1 MSAPFGSCS
10 AFGTARAVQWPAMSA
25 FPRVALLLAAAVLAA
40 SAAAR
45 AQSSAAGALEAAIAE
60 DYENELRALFEHF
73 HRNPELSFLEH
84 ETAKRLAAELRAS
97 GVEVTEGIGRTGIVG
112 MLDNGDGPL
121 VLVRA
126 DMDGLPVREQSELP
140 YASTATQVDLSGE
153 EAPVMHACGHDVHIT
168 AMVGVAR
175 RLAAMRDAWSG
186 TVMFVGQPAEER
198 IMGAREMLEDGLYER
213 FGVPDY
219 ALAFHVAAGK
229 PAGKIDVPPG
239 LLASSSDSVDVTVFG
254 IGAHG
259 ASPHRGRDPIYI
271 AAQLVVALQ
280 SIVSRELNPLEPGVI
295 TVGAIHGGFKHN
307 VIPDRVELQLTV
319 RANSEDTREQLL
331 SAIERVADGIGR
343 AAGLPESLLPRVVRT
358 KESTPVTMNNEELA
372 ARVRAAIGAGM
383 GEDVFHSEPPSGMG
397 AEDFAYFVRTEH
409 NVPGAYFNVGGTD
422 PADLAAEA
430 EGGPPVPSH
439 HSPFFRIEPE
449 PAIRA
454 GVEAMT
460 LAVLDLLRP

>member
-1 MSAPFGSCS
+1 MRRCRSTLS
-10 AFGTARAVQWPAMSA
+10 
-25 FPRVALLLAAAVLAA
+25 VALLLPTLLGGLAAAAA
-40 SAAAR
+40 EDLSD
-45 AQSSAAGALEAAIAE
+45 AIAE
-60 DYENELRALFEHF
+60 DYRNELGSLFEHF

-84 ETAKRLAAELRAS
+84 RTAARLADELRKS

-112 MLDNGDGPL
+112 MMENGEGPL

-126 DMDGLPVREQSELP
+126 DMDGLPVAEKSELP

-153 EAPVMHACGHDVHIT
+153 EVPVMHACGHDMHIT
-168 AMVGVAR
+168 TMVGVAR
-175 RLAAMRDAWSG
+175 RLAAMREEWSG

-219 ALAFHVAAGK
+219 ALALHVSAGR
-229 PAGKIDVPPG
+229 PAGKIEVPPG
-239 LLASSSDSVDVTVFG
+239 LLASSSDSVDITVFG
-254 IGAHG
+254 VGAHG
-259 ASPHRGRDPIYI
+259 ASPHRGKDPIYI

-280 SIVSRELNPLEPGVI
+280 GIVSRELNPLDPGVV

-319 RANSEDTREQLL
+319 RANDEETRE
-331 SAIERVADGIGR
+331 AIALGDRADRGGRRPRGGASRLVAAEGGAHEGIDSGHGERPG
-343 AAGLPESLLPRVVRT
+343 
-358 KESTPVTMNNEELA
+358 LA
-372 ARVRAAIGAGM
+372 ARVRAAIAAGM
-383 GEDVFHSEPPSGMG
+383 GEDVFYSAPPSGMG

-409 NVPGAYFNVGGTD
+409 KVPGTYFNVGGTD
-422 PADLAAEA
+422 PADLEAEA
-430 EGGPPVPSH
+430 AGGPPVPGH

-449 PAIRA
+449 PSIRA